1 MKTLHNLSPSPDS
14 IDANTKLVFLRR
26 RTISK
31 LLYLMVGLLIVSP
44 ANLLA
49 IVIDGKVDGFMEGYT
64 SGFDV
69 TFDIEGGTSGVPGG
83 KLFLDETGTL
93 IFVGM
98 ILPLSI
104 VDNTYGDTKASDW
117 GTKEHFLIGGGGGKS
132 LEGSDS
138 WQFPKVP
145 VDGGDLEL
153 KLDYIDED
161 RGAFNARVEKFRLG
175 RTDLDQNL
183 VTFATSLHY
192 NYNTLGLTQFFGSK
206 ADDEDGDPIDSP
218 GPAPLPYNFD
228 PPAQYWIP
236 EIMYEF
242 SIDKSVVPTFAAL
255 EFYSSTF
262 HVSPNKL
269 SSKHKV
275 WPEQG
280 TPIEPIP
287 EPGTLL
293 LLSTGLAGLAGYSFR
308 RRKKA

>member
-104 VDNTYGDTKASDW
+104 VDNTYGDAKASDW

-161 RGAFNARVEKFRLG
+161 RGAFNARVEKFK
-175 RTDLDQNL
+175 T
-183 VTFATSLHY
+183 
-192 NYNTLGLTQFFGSK
+192 
-206 ADDEDGDPIDSP
+206 DDEDGDPIDSP
-218 GPAPLPYNFD
+218 GPPPLPYNFD

-242 SIDKSVVPTFAAL
+242 SIDTSVVPTFAAL